1 MGQHPIA
8 QCVILKPLAA
18 FSWRK
23 INAVSVIGF
32 YSMVGISEA
41 HRSEY
46 LKRVDESTSSL
57 LKFARKDLAV
67 GANVEWETAER
78 TMDQMAEMGSPV
90 DSDSSWAVLVGM
102 KVELSEADP
111 TNEAANSFRNAWI
124 PRLGAV
130 MQFHVPFDD
139 APSLS
144 FLDGDEGFALVLA
157 R

>member
-1 MGQHPIA
+1 
-8 QCVILKPLAA
+8 
-18 FSWRK
+18 
-23 INAVSVIGF
+23 
-32 YSMVGISEA
+32 MVGINEA

-57 LKFARKDLAV
+57 LKFAGKDLAV

-90 DSDSSWAVLVGM
+90 ESDSSWAVLVGM

-111 TNEAANSFRNAWI
+111 TNETANSFGNAWI

-139 APSLS
+139 APNQS

>member
-1 MGQHPIA
+1 MNQNRLQ

-18 FSWRK
+18 SSWKR

-32 YSMVGISEA
+32 YSMDKISEA

-46 LKRVDESTSSL
+46 LRRVQDSTSSL
-57 LKFARKDLAV
+57 LKFARKNSAI
-67 GANVEWETAER
+67 GANVEWEPAER
-78 TMDQMAEMGSPV
+78 TMEQMAEMGSPV
-90 DSDSSWAVLVGM
+90 ENDSSWAVLIGM
-102 KVELSEADP
+102 KVELSETDY
-111 TNEAANSFRNAWI
+111 TNEAANSSGNAWI

-144 FLDGDEGFALVLA
+144 FLDGDEGFALVLG